1 MSDTTDPQPHQPIPE
16 PTPSAS
22 ESPPS
27 VTQPPLVIPVRYA
40 VPQQAHPG
48 RRGSSVFGAMVGT
61 LLAVFI
67 LMSIG
72 ILFIFVMAGGL
83 SNGGSEGG
91 SGNVQ
96 ERLVSGAA
104 DTKQKIAV
112 IKLDGVIMEG
122 TTNFTQKEI
131 DKAAA
136 DENVKAVVL
145 RINSPGGTITASDDL
160 YRRLDELARGQNP
173 KQKGG
178 PKKVVA
184 SMGSLAASGG
194 YYVAM
199 PAEYVMAEQTT
210 ITGSIGVYAAF
221 PNIAELAKTYGVS
234 MNVIKSDAMKDSGSM
249 FHVMSAQERQL
260 WQDMVDNAYQRF
272 LTVIAENRTRGA
284 VRKLVDA
291 SQLQATQSFNTGGLL
306 ALSESASN
314 QREKARKEKVEDYKK
329 LLQKQIPETERE
341 IPDRDAQ
348 GKEILVDGK
357 IKMVPYFRKRA
368 DGGIF
373 MADEALKFGLIDGIG
388 YQEDAVRKAAELA
401 GLLGEYKVVGYERP
415 PTLSSLLF
423 GAQSK
428 PLDAAKLAEGA
439 APRLWYLAPQAEL
452 AGILTA
458 IGRN

>member
-1 MSDTTDPQPHQPIPE
+1 MSDTIDPQSQPAPE
-16 PTPSAS
+16 PIASAS
-22 ESPPS
+22 QSPPS
-27 VTQPPLVIPVRYA
+27 VTQLPLVIPVRYA
-40 VPQQAHPG
+40 VPQPSVPG
-48 RRGSSVFGAMVGT
+48 RRGSSVFGAMMGT
-61 LLAVFI
+61 LLGIFI
-67 LMSIG
+67 LMGIG
-72 ILFIFVMAGGL
+72 ILFLFFMARGL
-83 SNGGSEGG
+83 SDGGSEGG

-104 DTKQKIAV
+104 ETKQKIAV

-122 TTNFTQKEI
+122 TTTFTQKEI

-160 YRRLDELARGQNP
+160 YRRLGELARGQHP

-221 PNIAELAKTYGVS
+221 PNIAELAQTYGVS

-249 FHVMSAQERQL
+249 FHAMSAQERQL

-272 LTVIAENRTRGA
+272 LTVIAENRTRGD

-291 SQLQATQSFNTGGLL
+291 SKAQATQSFNTGGLL
-306 ALSESASN
+306 GLSDSVAKE
-314 QREKARKEKVEDYKK
+314 RDKARQQLLREYIDQLKAEIKE
-329 LLQKQIPETERE
+329 TRRE

-357 IKMVPYFRKRA
+357 IRMVPYFRKRA

-401 GLLGEYKVVGYERP
+401 GLSAEYKVVGYERP

-452 AGILTA
+452 AGLLTA